1 MYKIKFKGKEYDA
14 SPYQESIFT
23 EIKNGTSN
31 LIINASAGASKTS
44 TIVNSLQFIPNK
56 KKVLYIAFNKDIVE
70 TINSLVDRDN
80 CKIAT
85 FHSLGRSILIE
96 NSVISEHTPID
107 EFKYSNYVRDY
118 ISTLGK
124 KMPKKQYNSYLKNVK
139 DLVNYSRY
147 YLSLSEK
154 EIGKTAALYGIALI
168 DDEIKVCRD
177 VLLWGKENTDTID
190 YTDMIW
196 YITVKNLA
204 TRQFRYDWIF
214 VDEIQDMSVMQQSI
228 ISKCMKRGCR
238 FVGVGDEE
246 QAINVWCGS
255 SLQSIEILKQ
265 QSNTKELQ
273 LPISYR
279 CPKSIVKL
287 ASKYSNRIKAFDNA
301 IEGSINYD
309 VSKYAP
315 IGGDMVLCRCT
326 APLIDLHIEY
336 LQRNKPSYIRGANKI
351 KERFIQLCSSSN
363 AKLIDRNCITSNGF
377 FPELYSNLFKL
388 IECVIHN
395 FNLTEEEAIK
405 HSSVMQLYDDING
418 LMALS
423 EGLLTLDELVNK
435 INDVLTCNEE
445 QDAIQLSTIHKA
457 KGLEADNVYILMP
470 SLLPSKLATKDWE
483 IKTEKNL
490 AYVAVTRAKRTLN
503 YIHEDTFFIRRYV
516 KSSAIS
522 ILSELD
528 AIKKKLNYNVE
539 MEIKAPSNISLQHK
553 TIHKLGETPQKP
565 IESNKKSKKGGQKFG
580 HLL

>member
-23 EIKNGTSN
+23 EIKKGTSN

-44 TIVNSLQFIPNK
+44 TIVNSLQFIPDK

-96 NSVISEHTPID
+96 NKVINEHTAID
-107 EFKYSNYVRDY
+107 EFKYSNRIKDY

-154 EIGKTAALYGIALI
+154 EIGKTAALYGIAII

-177 VLLWGKENTDTID
+177 ILLWGKENADTID

-196 YITVKNLA
+196 YITVKNLT

-255 SLQSIEILKQ
+255 SLQSIEMLKQ
-265 QSNTKELQ
+265 KSNTKELQ

-279 CPKSIVKL
+279 CPKTIVNL
-287 ASKYSNRIKAFDNA
+287 ASKYSNRIKAFDSA

-377 FPELYSNLFKL
+377 FSELYSNLFKL

-553 TIHKLGETPQKP
+553 TIHKLGETPQNP

>member
-23 EIKNGTSN
+23 EIKKGTSN

-44 TIVNSLQFIPNK
+44 TIVNSLQFIPDK

-70 TINSLVDRDN
+70 TINSLVVRDN

-96 NSVISEHTPID
+96 NKVINEHTPID
-107 EFKYSNYVRDY
+107 EFKYSNHIKDY
-118 ISTLGK
+118 ISTLDK
-124 KMPKKQYNSYLKNVK
+124 KMSKKQYNSYLKNVK

-154 EIGKTAALYGIALI
+154 EIGKTAALYGIAII

-177 VLLWGKENTDTID
+177 ILLWGKENADTID

-255 SLQSIEILKQ
+255 SLQSIEMLKQ
-265 QSNTKELQ
+265 KSNTKELQ

-279 CPKSIVKL
+279 CPKTIVNL
-287 ASKYSNRIKAFDNA
+287 ASKYSNRIKAFDSA

-490 AYVAVTRAKRTLN
+490 VYVAVTRAKRTLN

-553 TIHKLGETPQKP
+553 TIHKLGETPQNP

>member
-265 QSNTKELQ
+265 KSNTKELQ

-326 APLIDLHIEY
+326 APLIELHIEY
-336 LQRNKPSYIRGANKI
+336 LQRNKPSYIRGASKI
-351 KERFIQLCSSSN
+351 KDRFIQLCSSSN
-363 AKLIDRNCITSNGF
+363 AKLLDRNCITSNGF

-388 IECVIHN
+388 IECVICN

-423 EGLLTLDELVNK
+423 EGLLTLDELITK

-490 AYVAVTRAKRTLN
+490 TYVAVTRAKQTLN
-503 YIHEDTFFIRRYV
+503 FIHEDAFFIRRYV

-522 ILSELD
+522 ILSDLD

-539 MEIKAPSNISLQHK
+539 MEIKAPSNITSPHK
-553 TIHKLGETPQKP
+553 MVHKLGEIPQKTT
-565 IESNKKSKKGGQKFG
+565 ESNKKSKKGGQKFG

>member
-44 TIVNSLQFIPNK
+44 TIVNSLQFIPDK

-196 YITVKNLA
+196 YTTVKNLT

-255 SLQSIEILKQ
+255 SLQSIEMLKQ
-265 QSNTKELQ
+265 KSNTKELQ

-279 CPKSIVKL
+279 CPKTIVNL
-287 ASKYSNRIKAFDNA
+287 ASKYSNRIKAFDSA

-377 FPELYSNLFKL
+377 FSELYSNLFKL

-539 MEIKAPSNISLQHK
+539 MEIKAPSNISSQHK